1 MENQNKLD
9 ELFGQL
15 KAHWSEF
22 ENQHSV
28 YTGKGTKAAAGRA
41 RKAIQELKKL
51 VTEYKRVS
59 VESTKQ

>member
-1 MENQNKLD
+1 METNNLD
-9 ELFGQL
+9 TLFQSL
-15 KAHWSEF
+15 KTNWTEF

-28 YTGKGTKAAAGRA
+28 YVGKGTKAAAGRA

-51 VTEYKRVS
+51 VTEYKKAS